1 MTEVQKPAT
10 PTALRI
16 SVGRRIKIFRHRLRG
31 LDVGAELIDG
41 SRTARSQ
48 KRQDERRTW
57 SVLNLPWHNKW

>member
-1 MTEVQKPAT
+1 MTEEQKPAT
-10 PTALRI
+10 STALRI
-16 SVGRRIKIFRHRLRG
+16 SVGWRVKILGHRLRG
-31 LDVGAELIDG
+31 LDVGAEPIDG